1 MKFHKISTDTSFE
14 FEAGGSLE
22 SIDIAFHT
30 SDREYKEGEKV
41 VWICHALT
49 ANSDPTLWWP
59 SLVGKGKLIDPDKY
73 YVVCVN
79 MLGSPYG
86 SSGPAST
93 NPKTGKPYFFDF
105 PMVTVRDIVKSTII
119 VRKYLGIK
127 KVDFLLGSSIGG
139 FQAIE
144 WAIMEPD
151 VIKTALF
158 MATTS
163 RSSAY
168 LTAYEEAQRMALEAD
183 PTFRE
188 AKSLKGGA
196 EGLKCARA
204 VALISYRYYDGYNLT
219 QTDQD
224 VDTLFAQRACTYQ
237 QYQGEK
243 FIKRFDAY
251 SYWYLA
257 YSLDSHNIGRHRGGV
272 EAALGMIKAK
282 STVISIDNDCVFPS
296 KDVKIMAASI
306 PGADFHEISSRYG
319 HDGFLIETDQIT
331 ALIEPLLNAI

>member
-1 MKFHKISTDTSFE
+1 MKFHKITTDTSFE

-30 SDREYKEGEKV
+30 SDREYREGEKV

-49 ANSDPTLWWP
+49 ANSDPSDWWP
-59 SLVGKGKLIDPDKY
+59 TLVGKGKLVDPDKY

-79 MLGSPYG
+79 MLASPYG

-93 NPKTGKPYFFDF
+93 NPKTGKPFYFDF
-105 PMVTVRDIVKSTII
+105 PKVTVRDIVNATIL
-119 VRKYLGIK
+119 VRKHLGIE

-139 FQAIE
+139 FQALE
-144 WAIMEPD
+144 WAIMEPE
-151 VIKTALF
+151 VIKNALF

-188 AKSLKGGA
+188 AKDLHGGA
-196 EGLKCARA
+196 AGLKCARA
-204 VALISYRYYDGYNLT
+204 IALISYRYYDGYNLT

-224 VDTLFAQRACTYQ
+224 IDTLFAQRACSYQ
-237 QYQGEK
+237 QHQGEK
-243 FIKRFDAY
+243 FVNRFDAY

-257 YSLDSHNIGRHRGGV
+257 YSLDSHNVGRHRGGV
-272 EAALGMIKAK
+272 DAALGMIKAK

-296 KDVKIMAASI
+296 KDVKIMAAAI
-306 PGADFHEISSRYG
+306 PGATFHEISSRFG
-319 HDGFLIETDQIT
+319 HDGFLLETEQIT
-331 ALIEPLLNAI
+331 ALIEPVLNAI